1 MSEPQ
6 IVNTL
11 RSKRDEIEKAI
22 AGYEKVLDLARLD
35 LAHVNATLTIF
46 ERVNDTR
53 DVKAYMDT
61 GRLFPRGQ
69 IVKLCRAALEAEGPL
84 DTRQLALQVA
94 AATGLDG
101 SDPMLRKAL
110 AYRIVQAMTL
120 AWRRGKVGSEG
131 KVGGVRVWTSHH
143 QRFEH
148 DEK

>member
-11 RSKRDEIEKAI
+11 RSKREQIEGAI
-22 AGYEKVLDLARLD
+22 GGYEKALAQARLD
-35 LAHVNATLTIF
+35 LAHVNATLAIF

-61 GRLFPRGQ
+61 RRLFPRGQ

-84 DTRQLALQVA
+84 DTRQLASRVA
-94 AATGLDG
+94 AATGLDA

-120 AWRRGKVGSEG
+120 AWKRGKMGSEG
-131 KVGGVRVWTSHH
+131 KRAGLRVWSDACVS
-143 QRFEH
+143 QINS
-148 DEK
+148 

>member
-11 RSKRDEIEKAI
+11 CTKRDQIESAI
-22 AGYEKVLDLARLD
+22 AGYEKALAQARLD
-35 LAHVNATLTIF
+35 LAHVNATLAIF

-84 DTRQLALQVA
+84 DTRQLALRVA
-94 AATGLDG
+94 KATGLDG

-110 AYRIVQAMTL
+110 AYRIVQAMTI
-120 AWRRGKVGSEG
+120 AWKRGKIGCDG
-131 KVGGVRVWTSHH
+131 KRAGLRVWRATA
-143 QRFEH
+143 
-148 DEK
+148 